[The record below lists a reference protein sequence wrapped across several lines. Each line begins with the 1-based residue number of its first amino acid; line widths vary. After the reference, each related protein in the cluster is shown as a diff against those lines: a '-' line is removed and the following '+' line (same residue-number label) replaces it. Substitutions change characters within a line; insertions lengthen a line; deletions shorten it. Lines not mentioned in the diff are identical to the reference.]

1 MRLLWA
7 SGEAVRKNPASSYN
21 CTFTVIDNLKRFREI
36 LFLLTSGCGV
46 GFSVERQFTDQLP
59 VIEKQTGNKLPVFV
73 IPDSREGWAD
83 ALHAGIT
90 AWYDGNE
97 IDFDYSKIRPLGSR
111 LKTFGGRA
119 SGPDPLRGLL
129 VFTREVILNAQGRK
143 LRPIEVHD
151 IATKIA
157 EIVVAGGSRRSSEI
171 SLSDLHDEEMRV
183 AKSGNFYE
191 KNVHRTMAN
200 NSVAYK
206 VKPTQQEFMREWL
219 SLMESGS
226 GERGIFNREGSL
238 QMMPDRR
245 KELMNGAGESVGTN
259 PCAEIVLRSSQF
271 CNLTSVV
278 CRPEDTERT
287 LLSKIRIA
295 TIVGTYQSSLTD
307 FPYLTKVWR
316 DNCEEER
323 LLGVSLN
330 GQFDSPAV
338 RDAKTL
344 AKMREYAVEVNAEYA
359 KRFKINPS
367 TAITCT
373 KPEGTGSQMLNTS
386 SGAHPRYAQYYIRR
400 VRISSSDPLFRMMRD
415 QGVPAVPENGQ
426 VAESATTWVLEF
438 PIKSPDGA
446 ITRHDMN
453 AIDQLEHWKLLKRNY
468 AEHTVSMT
476 VYVGRDEWVRVA
488 SWVWDHW
495 EETSGIS
502 FLPKEDESHV
512 YNLAPYSEITKE
524 EYERLSAEFPK
535 IDFAPLS
542 QYEIEDSTQGA
553 KELACSSG
561 VCEIV

>member
-1 MRLLWA
+1 
-7 SGEAVRKNPASSYN
+7 
-21 CTFTVIDNLKRFREI
+21 
-36 LFLLTSGCGV
+36 
-46 GFSVERQFTDQLP
+46 
-59 VIEKQTGNKLPVFV
+59 
-73 IPDSREGWAD
+73 
-83 ALHAGIT
+83 
-90 AWYDGNE
+90 
-97 IDFDYSKIRPLGSR
+97 
-111 LKTFGGRA
+111 
-119 SGPDPLRGLL
+119 
-129 VFTREVILNAQGRK
+129 
-143 LRPIEVHD
+143 
-151 IATKIA
+151 
-157 EIVVAGGSRRSSEI
+157 
-171 SLSDLHDEEMRV
+171 
-183 AKSGNFYE
+183 
-191 KNVHRTMAN
+191 
-200 NSVAYK
+200 
-206 VKPTQQEFMREWL
+206 
-219 SLMESGS
+219 
-226 GERGIFNREGSL
+226 
-238 QMMPDRR
+238 
-245 KELMNGAGESVGTN
+245 
-259 PCAEIVLRSSQF
+259 
-271 CNLTSVV
+271 
-278 CRPEDTERT
+278 
-287 LLSKIRIA
+287 LSKIRIA